1 MKNKKNKLNIF
12 SINKK
17 IALGLSAVML
27 FSSAVPAFAF
37 DPATTDTINKID
49 QESKKILDDESILKH
64 LMGTRF
70 VKHAEGM
77 QYDVAID
84 KNNAVYFNGKMYT
97 RDGMRIPSSLISET
111 SWYDVYHEVARR
123 NLAKKSVD
131 EKVAK
136 SYIDQIKDIYAE
148 HGFKEK
154 NDLTTDGEYSC
165 DYKFINAD
173 GNENTELKELFS
185 QMSITKWG
193 NDLDIDFITN
203 SSKVKKIVSLT
214 LNPFKGTL
222 DIPVTL
228 GNSNNAD
235 DKENINAMS
244 ISIPAE
250 LDSSKIVGVLKYVD
264 ENGKEHKTAPF
275 GIDIDYKKAKKTHDI
290 SSLYK
295 EKTKARLKYWIIR
308 GEKVKPS
315 LQKNSKL
322 YNEID
327 TNLAKLKEIQN
338 KQDKETPD
346 LTKIL
351 ELSLPTYK
359 AESLAALKDL
369 LYNKLLTHRNI
380 FYEGMLNENK
390 YTKESIEKYKKY
402 LDETENYT
410 TKDDVSISELVS
422 KIAELDFSMNNGIL
436 KYNTANLEELIK
448 KAEKQKTYKE
458 YYTTS
463 SFANLEN
470 ALTLANAWV
479 KNNKDYSPKEDET
492 STHIESIK
500 NALKTLVVADGKT
513 LPSEAQEQ
521 KQINVSFNDATV
533 NKMLEEHAKETDDS
547 YILSFKK
554 DGESFITGIEYHTK
568 DGEVKSATV
577 LETGEKD
584 SLKGTE
590 AKKISLPKDYDKASG
605 LTVKYYDGEVMFYA
619 SQKERVDLNVMQGSA
634 EKKEA
639 YDVEVRLDKQFPNA
653 DPQIPNKLIQKTA
666 KYDPNTKILT
676 LNVNVDKD
684 KKNYVKQIQFTQIND
699 SFATGKD
706 FADDAKQMPQKFDV
720 KVDITKFNEIN
731 LQQFD
736 CVYNGENKHYDAL
749 LKLVFVGKQD
759 KENKEKFDQAKQTIE
774 TKIKELDETA
784 QKYDYLISDKKKGEI
799 ERAKSFAKTQIDNK
813 DLDKMDIASE
823 NLDNT
828 IKIVKLYKPLDEK
841 VKEVKAYLTGLD
853 KKVYKEDSIKE
864 ATKKVDGI
872 VASFKKGENI
882 DLALGVKN
890 VEEAKDLVKKDGH
903 IDKETLSKKITEA
916 ENLLKASKKEEET
929 NKKLQD
935 AIKEA
940 KEKMTSN
947 EEKVLDEAY
956 STLENK
962 IAEFKKAEDKKE
974 KEADYDKDAVTV
986 NVQFLRQS
994 QDIKSMADGAL
1005 WSKAKLT
1012 KDSDGKYWIE
1022 IKMVPMENKEKKVS
1036 GAVSNIKYKPYS
1048 GGDFIEAEKT
1058 KEYTHEITKGTTK
1071 KYPGRF
1077 KMPLDLYQGQLS
1089 PTLLVQFTYDTI
1101 INGGVKEMV
1110 EQARLVIDTNKDNM
1124 VQGFGEAEF
1133 KVDKKGL
1140 TEQINASQWYLKEPT
1155 ISQRLKD
1162 KITPV
1167 LETAKKVEK
1176 DYKSTQEQIDEQG
1189 KALWAVN
1196 ELPGIISEMQGKISF
1211 IESYLE
1217 TDYKSGKYSKKSL
1230 DRMKEIVKQ
1239 AKQFAQNPT
1248 TKEEAQKHFDKLNNI
1263 EKNYRVNTDQLEEK
1277 IKEAKEKIK
1286 DESKYTKESVAE
1298 VKKQVQIGENLIDK
1312 EGVNATQVNAAIVDL
1327 VKALNNLTIANP
1339 NPHQDPNKALQDAK
1353 TKAIAEVNELL
1364 NLTQTQRN
1372 HAIEEI
1378 NKANNIEAVN
1388 EAKAEARE
1396 LDKANKDKK
1405 LFMEAKAK
1413 AIAEVKELKNLSYDE
1428 KTAAIKE
1435 LDQANTNEAVKAA
1448 LDKAKELDKKHGA
1461 ENPSPAPNPSPTP
1474 DVTPTPDATPK
1485 PEVKAD
1491 WKKDEKGTKYQ
1502 RANGSFAKAEW
1513 EQVGETWYHFDASGY
1528 MQTGWLNLDGT
1539 WYYLNDDGSMAKDTW
1554 IGTYYVDASGA
1565 WIIEGWQENS
1575 YGWWYQRA
1583 NGTYP
1588 HNEWEIINGTW
1599 YHFDES
1605 GYMQTGWLNLDGTWY
1620 YLNADGSMAADTYVD
1635 GYYLGSDG
1643 AMW

>member
-12 SINKK
+12 SLNKK

-49 QESKKILDDESILKH
+49 QESKKILNDESILKH

-84 KNNAVYFNGKMYT
+84 KNNAVYFDGKMYT
-97 RDGMRIPSSLISET
+97 RDGMRVPSSLISET

-136 SYIDQIKDIYAE
+136 SYIDQIKDIYQE

-173 GNENTELKELFS
+173 GSENTELKELFS

-228 GNSNNAD
+228 GNSSNPD

-275 GIDIDYKKAKKTHDI
+275 GIAIDYKKANKTRDI
-290 SSLYK
+290 NSLYK
-295 EKTKARLKYWIIR
+295 ERTKARLKYWIIR

-322 YNEID
+322 YKEID
-327 TNLAKLKEIQN
+327 TNLAKLKEIQQ
-338 KQDKETPD
+338 KQDTETPD

-351 ELSLPTYK
+351 ELSVPTYK

-410 TKDDVSISELVS
+410 TKDDVSISELVT

-463 SFANLEN
+463 SFATLEN
-470 ALTLANAWV
+470 ALTSANAWV
-479 KNNKDYSPKEDET
+479 QNNKDYSPKEDET

-500 NALKTLVVADGKT
+500 NALKTLVVKDGKT

-577 LETGEKD
+577 LETGEQD

-619 SQKERVDLNVMQGSA
+619 YQKERVDLNVMQDST

-653 DPQIPNKLIQKTA
+653 DPKIPNELIQKTA

-699 SFATGKD
+699 SFAKGKD

-759 KENKEKFDQAKQTIE
+759 KQNKEKFDQLQKSIE
-774 TKIKELDETA
+774 TKLTELDKVVKQYEYLLSP
-784 QKYDYLISDKKKGEI
+784 QKM
-799 ERAKSFAKTQIDNK
+799 ERVNTAKTFADTQIKAK
-813 DLDKMDIASE
+813 DLDKMDIAIS
-823 NLDNT
+823 NIDDVT
-828 IKIVKLYKPLDEK
+828 KIVNSYKPLDEK

-890 VEEAKDLVKKDGH
+890 VEEAKDLLKKDGH
-903 IDKETLSKKITEA
+903 IDKETLSKKIAEA
-916 ENLLKASKKEEET
+916 ENLLKESKKEEEA
-929 NKKLQD
+929 NQKLQT
-935 AIKEA
+935 AITEA

-947 EEKVLDEAY
+947 EENVLDEAY
-956 STLENK
+956 ATLENK

-974 KEADYDKDAVTV
+974 KEADYDKDAITV

-1036 GAVSNIKYKPYS
+1036 GVVTNIKYKPFS
-1048 GGDFIEAEKT
+1048 GGNFIEAEKT

-1089 PTLLVQFTYDTI
+1089 PTLLVQFTYDAI
-1101 INGGVKEMV
+1101 IDGQVTQMT
-1110 EQARLVIDTNKDNM
+1110 EQARLALDTNQDNM

-1140 TEQINASQWYLKEPT
+1140 TEQINASQWYLKQQA
-1155 ISQRLKD
+1155 ISQALKD
-1162 KITPV
+1162 KIKPV
-1167 LETAKKVEK
+1167 LETANKVEK
-1176 DYKSTQEQIDEQG
+1176 NYKSTQEQVDEQG

-1196 ELPGIISEMQGKISF
+1196 ELPGIIYEMQGKISF

-1230 DRMKEIVKQ
+1230 DRMKEIVEQ
-1239 AKQFAQNPT
+1239 AKQFALNPT
-1248 TKEEAQKHFDKLNNI
+1248 TKEEAKKHFDKLNNI

-1312 EGVNATQVNAAIVDL
+1312 EGVNATQVNAAIADI
-1327 VKALNNLTIANP
+1327 VKAVNNLTSANP
-1339 NPHQDPNKALQDAK
+1339 TPHQDPNKVLQEAK

-1396 LDKANKDKK
+1396 LDKVNKDKK

-1448 LDKAKELDKKHGA
+1448 LDKAKELDKKHGT
-1461 ENPSPAPNPSPTP
+1461 ENPSVTPNPSPTP
-1474 DVTPTPDATPK
+1474 DVTPTPTPDVTPTPT
-1485 PEVKAD
+1485 PEVKAG
-1491 WKKDEKGTKYQ
+1491 WEKDEKGTKYQ

-1513 EQVGETWYHFDASGY
+1513 EPVNGTWYHFDENGY

-1554 IGTYYVDASGA
+1554 IGTYYVDGSGA
-1565 WIIEGWQENS
+1565 WVIEGWQENS

-1588 HNEWEIINGTW
+1588 HSEWEIINGTW
-1599 YHFDES
+1599 YYFDAN
-1605 GYMQTGWLNLDGTWY
+1605 GYML
-1620 YLNADGSMAADTYVD
+1620 ADEATPD
-1635 GYYLGSDG
+1635 GYYVDANG
-1643 AMW
+1643 AWIG

>member
-1 MKNKKNKLNIF
+1 MKNKKEKLNIF
-12 SINKK
+12 SLNKK

-27 FSSAVPAFAF
+27 FSSCVPAFAF
-37 DPATTDTINKID
+37 DPATNDTITTIEK
-49 QESKKILDDESILKH
+49 ESKKILDDESILKH

-84 KNNAVYFNGKMYT
+84 KKNAVYFNGKMYT
-97 RDGMRIPSSLISET
+97 RDGMRVPSSLISET

-136 SYIDQIKDIYAE
+136 SYIDQIKDIYQE

-173 GNENTELKELFS
+173 GNENTELKQLFS

-193 NDLDIDFITN
+193 NDLDIDFLTN

-228 GNSNNAD
+228 GNSSNPA

-275 GIDIDYKKAKKTHDI
+275 GIAIDYKKANKTRDI
-290 SSLYK
+290 NSLYK
-295 EKTKARLKYWIIR
+295 ERTKARLKYWIIR
-308 GEKVKPS
+308 GEKVQKS
-315 LQKNSKL
+315 LKNDSKL
-322 YNEID
+322 YKEISN
-327 TNLAKLKEIQN
+327 NLAQLKEIQKN
-338 KQDKETPD
+338 QDKETPD

-359 AESLAALKDL
+359 AESLAALKTL
-369 LYNKLLTHRNI
+369 LFDKLTTHRNI

-479 KNNKDYSPKEDET
+479 QNNKEYSPKEDET

-500 NALKTLVVADGKT
+500 NALKTLVVKEGKT

-533 NKMLEEHAKETDDS
+533 NKMLEENAKETDDS

-554 DGESFITGIEYHTK
+554 DNQSFITGIEYHTK

-584 SLKGTE
+584 NLKGTE

-605 LTVKYYDGEVMFYA
+605 LTVKYYDENMFFENK
-619 SQKERVDLNVMQGSA
+619 KERVDLNVMQGSA

-639 YDVEVRLDKQFPNA
+639 YDVEVRLEKQFPNA
-653 DPQIPNKLIQKTA
+653 DTEIPNELIQKTA

-699 SFATGKD
+699 SFAKGKD

-774 TKIKELDETA
+774 TKIKELDETV
-784 QKYDYLISDKKKGEI
+784 QKYEYLISDKKKGEI

-828 IKIVKLYKPLDEK
+828 IKIVKLYKPLDDK

-864 ATKKVDGI
+864 ATKKVDDI

-890 VEEAKDLVKKDGH
+890 VEEAKDLLKKDGH

-916 ENLLKASKKEEET
+916 ENLLKESKKEEEA
-929 NKKLQD
+929 NQKLQT
-935 AIKEA
+935 AITEA

-947 EEKVLDEAY
+947 EENVLDDAY
-956 STLENK
+956 ATLENK

-974 KEADYDKDAVTV
+974 KEKEADYDKDAITV

-1036 GAVSNIKYKPYS
+1036 GVVTNIKYKPFS
-1048 GGDFIEAEKT
+1048 GGNFIEAEKT

-1071 KYPGRF
+1071 KYPERL

-1089 PTLLVQFTYDTI
+1089 PTLLVQFTYDAI
-1101 INGGVKEMV
+1101 IDGQVTQMT
-1110 EQARLVIDTNKDNM
+1110 EQARLALDTNKDNM

-1133 KVDKKGL
+1133 NVDKKGL

-1155 ISQRLKD
+1155 ISQALKD
-1162 KITPV
+1162 KIKPV
-1167 LETAKKVEK
+1167 LETANKVEK
-1176 DYKSTQEQIDEQG
+1176 NYKSTQEQVDEQG

-1196 ELPGIISEMQGKISF
+1196 ELPGIIYEMQGKISF

-1230 DRMKEIVKQ
+1230 DRMKEIVEQ
-1239 AKQFAQNPT
+1239 AKQFALNPT
-1248 TKEEAQKHFDKLNNI
+1248 TKEEAKKHFDKLNNI

-1312 EGVNATQVNAAIVDL
+1312 EGVNANQVNAAIVDL

-1339 NPHQDPNKALQDAK
+1339 NPHQDPNKALQEAK

-1364 NLTQTQRN
+1364 DLTETQRN
-1372 HAIEEI
+1372 QAKEEI
-1378 NKANNIEAVN
+1378 NKANSVAEVNNAV
-1388 EAKAEARE
+1388 AKAKE

-1405 LFMEAKAK
+1405 EFMEAKAK
-1413 AIAEVKELKNLSYDE
+1413 AIKEVKELKNLSYDE
-1428 KTAAIKE
+1428 KTVAIKE

-1461 ENPSPAPNPSPTP
+1461 ENPGVTPSPAPDVTPTPTP
-1474 DVTPTPDATPK
+1474 DVTPTPT
-1485 PEVKAD
+1485 PEVKAG
-1491 WKKDEKGTKYQ
+1491 WEKDEKGTKYQ

-1513 EQVGETWYHFDASGY
+1513 EPVNGTWYHFDENGY

-1565 WIIEGWQENS
+1565 WVVEGWQENS

-1599 YHFDES
+1599 YYFDAN
-1605 GYMQTGWLNLDGTWY
+1605 GYML
-1620 YLNADGSMAADTYVD
+1620 ADEATPD
-1635 GYYLGSDG
+1635 GYYVDANG
-1643 AMW
+1643 AWIG

>member
-1 MKNKKNKLNIF
+1 MKNKKEKLNIF
-12 SINKK
+12 SLNKK

-27 FSSAVPAFAF
+27 FSSCVPAFAF
-37 DPATTDTINKID
+37 DPATNDTITTIEK
-49 QESKKILDDESILKH
+49 ESKKILDDESILKH

-84 KNNAVYFNGKMYT
+84 KKNAVYFNGKMYT
-97 RDGMRIPSSLISET
+97 RDGMRVPSSLISET

-136 SYIDQIKDIYAE
+136 SYIDQIKDIYQE

-173 GNENTELKELFS
+173 GNENTELKQLFS

-275 GIDIDYKKAKKTHDI
+275 GIAIDYKKAQKTHDI

-327 TNLAKLKEIQN
+327 TNLAKLKEIQKN
-338 KQDKETPD
+338 QDKETPD

-351 ELSLPTYK
+351 ELSVPTYK
-359 AESLAALKDL
+359 AESLAALKTL
-369 LYNKLLTHRNI
+369 LFDKLTTHRNI

-410 TKDDVSISELVS
+410 TKDDVSISELVT

-463 SFANLEN
+463 SFATLEN

-479 KNNKDYSPKEDET
+479 QNNKDYSPKEDET

-500 NALKTLVVADGKT
+500 NALKTLVVKEGKT

-533 NKMLEEHAKETDDS
+533 NKMLEENAKETDDS

-554 DGESFITGIEYHTK
+554 DGESFITGIEYHNK

-577 LETGEKD
+577 LEIGEKD

-619 SQKERVDLNVMQGSA
+619 SQKERVDLNVMQMSA

-639 YDVEVRLDKQFPNA
+639 YDVEVKLDKQFPNA
-653 DPQIPNKLIQKTA
+653 DPEIPNKLIQKTA

-720 KVDITKFNEIN
+720 KVDITKFNSIN

-736 CVYNGENKHYDAL
+736 CVYNGQDKHYDAL

-784 QKYDYLISDKKKGEI
+784 QKYEYLISDKKKGEI

-828 IKIVKLYKPLDEK
+828 IKTVKLYKPLDDK

-864 ATKKVDGI
+864 ATKKVEDI

-890 VEEAKDLVKKDGH
+890 VEEAKDLLKKDGH
-903 IDKETLSKKITEA
+903 IDKETLSKKIAEA
-916 ENLLKASKKEEET
+916 ENLLKESKKEEEA
-929 NKKLQD
+929 NQKLQT
-935 AIKEA
+935 AITEA

-947 EEKVLDEAY
+947 EEKVLDDAY
-956 STLENK
+956 TTLENK
-962 IAEFKKAEDKKE
+962 IAEFKKAGDKKE

-1036 GAVSNIKYKPYS
+1036 GVVTNIKYKPYS
-1048 GGDFIEAEKT
+1048 GGNFIEAEKT
-1058 KEYTHEITKGTTK
+1058 KEYTYEITKGTTK
-1071 KYPGRF
+1071 KYPERF

-1089 PTLLVQFTYDTI
+1089 PTLLVQFTYDAI
-1101 INGGVKEMV
+1101 IDGQVTQMT
-1110 EQARLVIDTNKDNM
+1110 EQARLALDTNKDNM

-1140 TEQINASQWYLKEPT
+1140 TEQINASQWYLKQQA
-1155 ISQRLKD
+1155 ISQALKD
-1162 KITPV
+1162 KIKPV
-1167 LETAKKVEK
+1167 LETANKVEK
-1176 DYKSTQEQIDEQG
+1176 NYKSTQEQVDEQG

-1196 ELPGIISEMQGKISF
+1196 ELPGIIYEMQGKISF

-1230 DRMKEIVKQ
+1230 DKMKEIVEQ
-1239 AKQFAQNPT
+1239 AKQFALNPT
-1248 TKEEAQKHFDKLNNI
+1248 TKEEAKKHFDKLNNI

-1312 EGVNATQVNAAIVDL
+1312 EGVNATQVNAAIADL
-1327 VKALNNLTIANP
+1327 VKAVNNLTTSNP
-1339 NPHQDPNKALQDAK
+1339 TPHQDPNKELKDAK

-1364 NLTQTQRN
+1364 NLTETQRN
-1372 HAIEEI
+1372 QAKEEI
-1378 NKANNIEAVN
+1378 NKANSV
-1388 EAKAEARE
+1388 
-1396 LDKANKDKK
+1396 
-1405 LFMEAKAK
+1405 
-1413 AIAEVKELKNLSYDE
+1413 AEVN
-1428 KTAAIKE
+1428 TALA
-1435 LDQANTNEAVKAA
+1435 
-1448 LDKAKELDKKHGA
+1448 KAKELDKKHGA
-1461 ENPSPAPNPSPTP
+1461 ENPSFNPNPAPTP
-1474 DVTPTPDATPK
+1474 DVTPTPTPA
-1485 PEVKAD
+1485 PDVKAG
-1491 WKKDEKGTKYQ
+1491 WEKDEKGTKYK

-1513 EQVGETWYHFDASGY
+1513 EPVNGTWYHFDENGY

-1539 WYYLNDDGSMAKDTW
+1539 WYYLNDDGSMAKDAW

-1565 WIIEGWQENS
+1565 WVVEGWQQNS

-1588 HNEWEIINGTW
+1588 HNEWEIINGIW
-1599 YHFDES
+1599 YYFDAN
-1605 GYMQTGWLNLDGTWY
+1605 GYML
-1620 YLNADGSMAADTYVD
+1620 ADEATPD
-1635 GYYLGSDG
+1635 GYYVDANG
-1643 AMW
+1643 AWVG

>member
-37 DPATTDTINKID
+37 DPATNDTINKID

-136 SYIDQIKDIYAE
+136 SYIDQIKDIYTE

-275 GIDIDYKKAKKTHDI
+275 GIAIDYKKAKKTHDI

-327 TNLAKLKEIQN
+327 TNLAKLKEIQKN
-338 KQDKETPD
+338 QDTETPD

-359 AESLAALKDL
+359 AESLAALKTL
-369 LYNKLLTHRNI
+369 LFDKLTTHRNI

-463 SFANLEN
+463 SFATLEN

-554 DGESFITGIEYHTK
+554 DGESFITGIEYHTT

-605 LTVKYYDGEVMFYA
+605 LTVKYYDENMFFENK
-619 SQKERVDLNVMQGSA
+619 KERVDLNVMQDSA

-653 DPQIPNKLIQKTA
+653 DPKIPNELIQKTA

-699 SFATGKD
+699 SFAKGKD

-736 CVYNGENKHYDAL
+736 CVYNGQNKYYDAL

-759 KENKEKFDQAKQTIE
+759 KENKEKFDQLKQTIE
-774 TKIKELDETA
+774 TKLTELDEVVKQYEYLLSP
-784 QKYDYLISDKKKGEI
+784 QKMQ
-799 ERAKSFAKTQIDNK
+799 RVNTAKTFADTQIKAK
-813 DLDKMDIASE
+813 DLEKMEIAIS
-823 NLDNT
+823 NIDDVT
-828 IKIVKLYKPLDEK
+828 KIVNSYKPLDNK

-890 VEEAKDLVKKDGH
+890 VEEAKDLLKKDGH
-903 IDKETLSKKITEA
+903 IDKETLSKKIAEA
-916 ENLLKASKKEEET
+916 ENLLKESKKEEEA
-929 NKKLQD
+929 NQKLQT
-935 AIKEA
+935 AITEA

-947 EEKVLDEAY
+947 EENVLDEAY
-956 STLENK
+956 TTLENK

-974 KEADYDKDAVTV
+974 TETDFDKDAVTV

-1036 GAVSNIKYKPYS
+1036 GVVTNIKYKPFS
-1048 GGDFIEAEKT
+1048 GGNFIEAEKT

-1089 PTLLVQFTYDTI
+1089 PTLLVQFTYDAI
-1101 INGGVKEMV
+1101 IDGGVQEMT
-1110 EQARLVIDTNKDNM
+1110 EQARLALDTNKDNM

-1140 TEQINASQWYLKEPT
+1140 TEQINAAEWYLKEPT
-1155 ISQRLKD
+1155 ISQALKD
-1162 KITPV
+1162 KIKPV
-1167 LETAKKVEK
+1167 LETANKVEK
-1176 DYKSTQEQIDEQG
+1176 DYKSTQEQVDEQG

-1196 ELPGIISEMQGKISF
+1196 ELPGIIYEMQGKISF

-1230 DRMKEIVKQ
+1230 DRMKEIVEQ
-1239 AKQFAQNPT
+1239 AKQFALNPT
-1248 TKEEAQKHFDKLNNI
+1248 TKEEAKKHFDKLNNI

-1298 VKKQVQIGENLIDK
+1298 VKKQVQIGESLIDK
-1312 EGVNATQVNAAIVDL
+1312 EGVNADQVNAAIADI
-1327 VKALNNLTIANP
+1327 VKAVNNLTSANP
-1339 NPHQDPNKALQDAK
+1339 TPHQDPNKALQEAK

-1364 NLTQTQRN
+1364 DLTEPQRN
-1372 HAIEEI
+1372 QAIEEI
-1378 NKANNIEAVN
+1378 NKANSVAEINNAV
-1388 EAKAEARE
+1388 AKAKE

-1413 AIAEVKELKNLSYDE
+1413 AINEVKELKNLSYDE
-1428 KTAAIKE
+1428 KTVAIKE
-1435 LDQANTNEAVKAA
+1435 LDQADTNEAVKAA

-1461 ENPSPAPNPSPTP
+1461 ENPDVTPSPSP
-1474 DVTPTPDATPK
+1474 DVTPTPAPDVTPTPT
-1485 PEVKAD
+1485 PEVKAGLQ
-1491 WKKDEKGTKYQ
+1491 KDEKGTKYQ

-1513 EQVGETWYHFDASGY
+1513 EPVNGTWYHFDENGY

-1565 WIIEGWQENS
+1565 WVIEGWQENS

-1599 YHFDES
+1599 YYFDAN
-1605 GYMQTGWLNLDGTWY
+1605 GYML
-1620 YLNADGSMAADTYVD
+1620 ADEATPD
-1635 GYYLGSDG
+1635 GYYVDANG
-1643 AMW
+1643 AWIG